1 MQSCFYTG
9 VVRHRRMTPKRHA
22 FTFRTFMVYL
32 DLDELD
38 GVFKGCVGW
47 STGRPALARF
57 RRADFMADPTTGAG
71 PGARATRDLR
81 ETVRDEVE
89 RQTGVRPGGPIR
101 LLTNLRYFGHIFN
114 PVSIYYCFDP
124 TGEKVEAIATQ
135 ITNTP
140 WRERHTYALLASD
153 ARKANRPGA
162 RALRWGFAKQFYV
175 SPFMPMQMAYDWT
188 FTPPR
193 ESLFVHMN
201 VAPAP
206 APDPAH
212 GAPAPRADAI
222 AASITPGESPLRPP
236 AKSFDATLRLV
247 RREITPARSALL
259 LARYPAHTVSI
270 VARIYFEALRLR
282 LKGVPGVSH
291 RPYDATGGVATD
303 RMDDASTSP

>member
-47 STGRPALARF
+47 STRRPALARF
-57 RRADFMADPTTGAG
+57 RRADFMADPDSGA
-71 PGARATRDLR
+71 ARDLQS
-81 ETVRDEVE
+81 TVRDEVE
-89 RQTGVRPGGPIR
+89 RQTGERPEGPIR
-101 LLTNLRYFGHIFN
+101 LLTNLRYFGHSFN

-124 TGEKVEAIATQ
+124 SGEKIEAIATQ

-140 WRERHTYALLASD
+140 WRERHTYALLARD
-153 ARKANRPGA
+153 AHNARNPGA

-188 FTPPR
+188 LSPPGKG
-193 ESLFVHMN
+193 LFVHMN

-206 APDPAH
+206 EASATQ
-212 GAPAPRADAI
+212 AVAI
-222 AASITPGESPLRPP
+222 SAAITPSESPLRPP
-236 AKSFDATLRLV
+236 SKSFDATLRLV
-247 RREITPARSALL
+247 RREITPARAALL

-291 RPYDATGGVATD
+291 KPYDATRGVAQKPVNQGRTV
-303 RMDDASTSP
+303 RNE